1 MNWLGETE
9 AEEVE
14 ETDASGDVALG
25 WRGVEDAA
33 GWREGREGRVG
44 RGEEGEGV
52 RGARGV
58 RGRGTWR
65 VRARRA
71 RVATLSLF
79 SLKGM
84 EPFIMP
90 R

>member
-14 ETDASGDVALG
+14 AVDASGDVALG
-25 WRGVEDAA
+25 WRGAEEVAA
-33 GWREGREGRVG
+33 GWRVG
-44 RGEEGEGV
+44 RGEGEDGEGV

>member
-1 MNWLGETE
+1 MLAMNWLGETE
-9 AEEVE
+9 AEEVGAV
-14 ETDASGDVALG
+14 DASGDVALG
-25 WRGVEDAA
+25 SRGAEEVAV
-33 GWREGREGRVG
+33 GWRVG

-58 RGRGTWR
+58 SGRGTLS